1 MSELEKRN
9 AEAADSKMAE
19 EQNQIQD
26 GTAPVADEAQP
37 QAEENA
43 EKWDDR
49 ENAPRGARPA
59 PTEKKKK
66 SAKKGKKKRRKSG
79 MALSM
84 VAILLAVAL
93 LFGVVVGYAVG
104 RSTASSKVEELE
116 GRLSALQA
124 EEEAFEGEQLDV
136 FQEELTGENQAALND
151 LSGEGEGQE
160 NEANALMGEDSL
172 LGGEDTSSA
181 EDTVVVAEFEGGQ
194 LTRGEVARA
203 YEEQMTSY
211 LFAGYSEEEISA
223 SLLNEVMRAMVSDR
237 VLEAHAKEMGLY
249 ELTDEDQSQIQ
260 AEAEARYQEQLD
272 FSRGAVDTQGMTE
285 EEATGALKAYLQEAE
300 GITLESIQEE
310 IEKDWWTNKVYEAIT
325 EEITLSDEELQEAY
339 DALLQ
344 EQTNSYQTYPD
355 DFEFAQ
361 MNGETIVFNLPGYR
375 AVRTLTFRMSME
387 ESDAVYGLVEQI
399 KALDAQTQAEEIA
412 QLQAQIDACYADAQQ
427 RAEEALKQLEGGA
440 DFETLLET
448 VGEDEGMKDAKLKE
462 TGYYIGETSQLWP
475 QSVVDAAKAFTEPGQ
490 ISEILRTEDGVCILQ
505 YVGEVPQGAVALED
519 VKPYLAQETLE
530 DAKNR
535 EYERQLDAWVQ
546 EANPQYYPE
555 RMQ

>member
-249 ELTDEDQSQIQ
+249 ELTDEDRSQIQ

-300 GITLESIQEE
+300 GITLESIQAE

>member
-300 GITLESIQEE
+300 GITLESIQAE

-387 ESDAVYGLVEQI
+387 ESDIVYGLVEQI